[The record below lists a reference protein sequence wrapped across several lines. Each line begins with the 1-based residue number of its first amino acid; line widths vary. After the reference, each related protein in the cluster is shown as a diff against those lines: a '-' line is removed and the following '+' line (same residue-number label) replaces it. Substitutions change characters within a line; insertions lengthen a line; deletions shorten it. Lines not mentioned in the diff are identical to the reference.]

1 MAAAH
6 LPGYGLQQCPSQNAD
21 QIQIN
26 RLEVPAQQLLGDC
39 SRILV
44 FTADGQ
50 VLFAKSCQVPV
61 VPLTPA

>member
-6 LPGYGLQQCPSQNAD
+6 LPSYGLQQYPAQNAD
-21 QIQIN
+21 QVQVN
-26 RLEVPAQQLLGDC
+26 RLEVPAQQFLGDC

-50 VLFAKSCQVPV
+50 VLFAKSCQVPAL
-61 VPLTPA
+61 LTAH